1 MEIVKIL
8 NLDGLKTVIEK
19 LKSHFATKE
28 YVDEMFAHKCIDGGE
43 LSTAVE
49 TGPIFSGGEL

>member
-28 YVDEMFAHKCIDGGE
+28 YVDAMFAHKCIDGGE
-43 LSTAVE
+43 LSTAAE
-49 TGPIFSGGEL
+49 TGTIFSGGEL